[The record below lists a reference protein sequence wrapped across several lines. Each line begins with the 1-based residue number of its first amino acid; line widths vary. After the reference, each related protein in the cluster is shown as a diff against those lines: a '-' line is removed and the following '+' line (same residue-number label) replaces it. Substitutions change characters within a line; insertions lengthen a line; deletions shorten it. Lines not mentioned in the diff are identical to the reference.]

1 MTTTIDIEPLSD
13 ALGVAVRGIDL
24 RQEVDERTQG
34 ELQNLFARHCVLCFP
49 DQKIS
54 AEDQRRF
61 AAMFGRVDGGYRSK
75 SSGDLKESATRGVM
89 LVSNIRKDG
98 KPIGSLPDGEMMFH
112 SDGAHREFPYRA
124 TTLFGIRIP
133 STGGNTLF
141 ANLQAAYDALSPEMK
156 ERVENLETQTVYDY
170 AAQDRGTIGEDPTL
184 PRARH
189 ALVKTHPVTGRKSL
203 YLSRLMT
210 EKILN
215 TGHDESE
222 ALLAELF
229 DHAEKSEFVYSHK
242 WTPGDL
248 VIWDNR
254 STNHARTDFSDD
266 EQRLLRRYTVSDPA
280 APLGN

>member
-1 MTTTIDIEPLSD
+1 MTITIDIEPLSD
-13 ALGVAVRGIDL
+13 VLGVAVRGIDL
-24 RQEVDERTQG
+24 RQEVDEGTQD
-34 ELQNLFARHCVLCFP
+34 ELQDLFARHCVLCFP

-54 AEDQRRF
+54 AADQRRF
-61 AAMFGRVDGGYRSK
+61 AALFGRVDGAYRSK

-112 SDGAHREFPYRA
+112 SDGAHRQYPYRA

-156 ERVENLETQTVYDY
+156 ERIENLETQTVYDY
-170 AAQDRGTIGEDPTL
+170 AAQDRGTIGEDSTL

-210 EKILN
+210 EKIL
-215 TGHDESE
+215 DLDREESE
-222 ALLAELF
+222 ALLAVLF
-229 DHAEKSEFVYSHK
+229 DHAEKPEFVYSHK

-254 STNHARTDFSDD
+254 STNHARTDFPEE